1 MSFAIP
7 VQRLRETQSL
17 IAFYHPQPTYPVH
30 ILLVPKKALA
40 SLSVLTPTDAPFLV
54 DLFQTVQDLVKE
66 LGLESGGYRLIVNGG
81 RYQDVPQLHFHL
93 VSDV

>member
-1 MSFAIP
+1 MSFGLP
-7 VQRLRETQSL
+7 VQRLRETRSL
-17 IAFYHPQPTYPVH
+17 IAFYHPQPTYSVH

-40 SLSVLTPTDAPFLV
+40 SLSALTPADAPFLV

-66 LGLESGGYRLIVNGG
+66 LCLEGGGYRLIVNGG

-93 VSDV
+93 VADI

>member
-7 VQRLRETQSL
+7 VQRLRETRNL
-17 IAFYHPQPTYPVH
+17 IAFYHPQPTYQVH

-40 SLSVLTPTDAPFLV
+40 SLSELNSADAPFLV

-81 RYQDVPQLHFHL
+81 QVQDVPQLHFHL
-93 VSDV
+93 VSGA

>member
-7 VQRLRETQSL
+7 VQRLRETRNL

-40 SLSVLTPTDAPFLV
+40 GLSALTSADAPFLV
-54 DLFQTVQDLVKE
+54 DLFQTVQDLVQE